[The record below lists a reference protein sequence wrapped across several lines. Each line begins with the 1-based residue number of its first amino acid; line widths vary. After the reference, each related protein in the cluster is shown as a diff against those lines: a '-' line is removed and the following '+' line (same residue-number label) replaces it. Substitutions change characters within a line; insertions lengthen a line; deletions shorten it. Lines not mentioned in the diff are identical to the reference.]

1 MQALVALNETM
12 QGDDDLPQP
21 NNAYLFDINHL
32 VTEMG
37 IDMWNFSSW
46 RLSKAIAE
54 VLLLWLRNVNSMA
67 LVTSSMALFSM
78 FDDKRLLQSRQFY
91 MAVSGSKRKAKSFK
105 DDEERELTVNY
116 FRTTQLEQNNQ
127 MAINM
132 VIEKWHNSRYGK
144 RPAKESRSR
153 KKKANPF
160 YRRKKKA

>member
-1 MQALVALNETM
+1 MQALVALDETM

-37 IDMWNFSSW
+37 IDMWNFSGW
-46 RLSKAIAE
+46 RLSKAIVE

-78 FDDKRLLQSRQFY
+78 FDDKSRQFY

-105 DDEERELTVNY
+105 DDEY
-116 FRTTQLEQNNQ
+116 FILCES
-127 MAINM
+127 
-132 VIEKWHNSRYGK
+132 VI
-144 RPAKESRSR
+144 
-153 KKKANPF
+153 F
-160 YRRKKKA
+160 FL